1 MMKGSQPR
9 QAAHAIDPIF
19 IDRWSPR
26 AMSGEALS
34 LEELMVLFEA
44 ARWAPSASNLQPWR
58 MLYALRTSPHWSMF
72 LGLLSDAN
80 QVWARHGGALVAF
93 ISRST
98 RDDGRPSPTHAFD
111 TGAAWENFALQA
123 SMRNLVVHGMQGFD
137 HVRAPAELKLPPDF
151 EIHAMVVV
159 GKPGEAALL
168 PENLRARERPSD
180 RRPLQDSVR
189 EGPFSF

>member
-1 MMKGSQPR
+1 MMKDSQPR

-19 IDRWSPR
+19 INRWSPR
-26 AMSGEALS
+26 AMSGAALS

-58 MLYALRTSPHWSMF
+58 MLYALRTSSHWSMF

-93 ISRST
+93 ISKST

-137 HVRAPAELKLPPDF
+137 HVRAPVELKIPPDF
-151 EIHAMVVV
+151 EIHALVVV

-168 PENLRARERPSD
+168 PESLRARERPSD
-180 RRPLQDSVR
+180 RRPLHDSVC
-189 EGPFSF
+189 EGPFGF